1 MYLLIIKENL
11 LMKQQVILC
20 IDDEVIVLDAIK
32 EQLQQ
37 GFGREIIIEIAESGE
52 EAIEIF
58 NDMLSEGMEFPVI
71 IADFIMPGM
80 KGDSLLETF
89 HKKSPLTKKI
99 MLTGQASIEGVSNAV
114 NKANLYRYI
123 SKPWDKEDLV
133 LTIREAIISFN
144 QEYIIKKQNEELLE
158 LNLSLEKKVEERTQQ
173 LMELNATK
181 DKFFSIIAH
190 DLKNPFNTLM
200 GFTELM
206 RDNFEQFEHK
216 QIKEY
221 ISILYETSRSSYAL
235 LKNLLDWA
243 RAQTGGLSIQPE
255 NIDLHKLVREV
266 LRLIDLPAS
275 KKKIN
280 LNNNIPDKIAVF
292 ADFNTTDTIVRNLV
306 SNAIKYTND
315 NGNISVD
322 SSVSK
327 NEVIVCV
334 SDDGVGITADIISK
348 LFRIDQNISTK
359 GTDNESGT
367 GLGLLLCKEFIGKNN
382 GKIWVESKPGQGSKF
397 YFSLPVGKL

>member
-1 MYLLIIKENL
+1 
-11 LMKQQVILC
+11 MKQQVILC
-20 IDDEVIVLDAIK
+20 VDDEVIVLNAIK

-37 GFGREIIIEIAESGE
+37 GFGNNIIIEIAESGE
-52 EAIEIF
+52 EALEIYNEF
-58 NDMLSEGMEFPVI
+58 SAEGMEFPVI

-80 KGDSLLETF
+80 KGDNLLENF

-99 MLTGQASIEGVSNAV
+99 MLTGQASIEGVSNAL

-123 SKPWDKEDLV
+123 SKPWDRDDLV
-133 LTIREAIISFN
+133 LTIKEAIISFN
-144 QEYIIKKQNEELLE
+144 QENIIKRQNEELLE

-173 LMELNATK
+173 LIELNATK

-206 RDNFEQFEHK
+206 RDNFDQFELK

-221 ISILYETSRSSYAL
+221 ISILFETSRSSYAL

-243 RAQTGGLSIQPE
+243 RSQTGGLVIQPE
-255 NIDLHKLVREV
+255 NIDLQKLVVEV

-280 LNNNIPDKIAVF
+280 LFNKIPENIAIY
-292 ADFNTTDTIVRNLV
+292 ADFNTTDTILRNLV
-306 SNAIKYTND
+306 SNAIKYTRD
-315 NGNISVD
+315 NGTISVECT
-322 SSVSK
+322 VSK
-327 NEVIVCV
+327 SLVTICV
-334 SDDGVGITADIISK
+334 SDTGIGMSADIISK
-348 LFRIDQNISTK
+348 LFRIDQNISTN
-359 GTDNESGT
+359 GTDNETGT
-367 GLGLLLCKEFIGKNN
+367 GLGLLLCKEFIAKNN
-382 GKIWVESKPGQGSKF
+382 GKIWVESELNKGSKF
-397 YFSLPVGKL
+397 YFSLPVGKLS

>member
-1 MYLLIIKENL
+1 
-11 LMKQQVILC
+11 MKQQVILC
-20 IDDEVIVLDAIK
+20 IDDEIIVLDALK

-37 GFGREIIIEIAESGE
+37 GFGNEIIIEVAENGE

-58 NDMLSEGMEFPVI
+58 NELLGEDMEFPVI

-80 KGDSLLETF
+80 KGDSLLESF
-89 HKKSPLTKKI
+89 HKRSPLTKTI

-123 SKPWDKEDLV
+123 SKPWDKDDLL

-158 LNLSLEKKVEERTQQ
+158 LNIGLEKKVEERTQQ
-173 LMELNATK
+173 LTELNATK

-200 GFTELM
+200 GFTELL
-206 RDNFEQFEHK
+206 RDNFESFEHK

-221 ISILYETSRSSYAL
+221 ISILFETSRSSYAL

-243 RAQTGGLSIQPE
+243 RAQTGGLTIQPE

-280 LNNNIPDKIAVF
+280 LTNAVPEKTFVF

-306 SNAIKYTND
+306 SNAIKYTQD
-315 NGNISVD
+315 NGHIAID
-322 SSVSK
+322 CTIDK

-334 SDDGVGITADIISK
+334 SDDGIGMSEEFISR

-367 GLGLLLCKEFIGKNN
+367 GLGLLLCKEFIGMNM
-382 GKIWVESKPGQGSKF
+382 GRIWVESKPGEGSRF
-397 YFSLPVGKL
+397 YISLPVGKE